1 MTLYHFGNCVTL
13 LYVPYYLTYKY
24 ANLSE
29 YGAFWKCI
37 QGGIIYAFTQLCK
50 MLILAT
56 FFPANELSINTLSL
70 SNFLKSS
77 VDLADIAGIYI
88 ILQSIPGKGHAKV
101 ITAGIGWA
109 GAEILLTR
117 FLLLWVG
124 ARGTEFDWKY
134 TQKCLESNINLMH
147 YIMTAAL
154 VWLWS
159 RHDLSKLPSKFSPFA
174 VVTILLLLSVYRT
187 VVIDSLATWLLV
199 DPWSIIAI
207 KGVYTVVLGLIM
219 LKYYTRLSTLIGM
232 Y

>member
-1 MTLYHFGNCVTL
+1 M
-13 LYVPYYLTYKY
+13 
-24 ANLSE
+24 SE

-56 FFPANELSINTLSL
+56 FFPTNDAAISTLSL
-70 SNFLKSS
+70 ANFIKSS
-77 VDLADIAGIYI
+77 VDLADIVGIFF
-88 ILQSIPGKGHAKV
+88 ILQSIPGKGHAKI
-101 ITAGIGWA
+101 ITAGVGWA

-134 TQKCLESNINLMH
+134 IQKCLESNINLMH
-147 YIMTAAL
+147 HIMTSAL

-159 RHDLSKLPSKFSPFA
+159 RHDLSKIPSIISPVVA
-174 VVTILLLLSVYRT
+174 VIILIFFSVYRT
-187 VVIDSLATWLLV
+187 PAIDLLNLWVVMDA
-199 DPWSIIAI
+199 WSIIVLKAI
-207 KGVYTVVLGLIM
+207 YTLTISLIV
-219 LKYYTRLSTLIGM
+219 LKYYSGLTLLIGV